1 MLPAAGVLSIN
12 MLRWATASHA
22 PHVADTSV
30 VSFAQSIVIGAKAMG
45 SLPLAVVILCVAVPI
60 IEELVFRG
68 GLLGGLS
75 RHLGFRWSNLIQAV
89 VFASMH
95 QDGRAFAYLFLLALV
110 AGWLAKKTK
119 GLAMPM
125 LLHAVNNAIFVATVA

>member
-1 MLPAAGVLSIN
+1 M
-12 MLRWATASHA
+12 
-22 PHVADTSV
+22 
-30 VSFAQSIVIGAKAMG
+30 
-45 SLPLAVVILCVAVPI
+45 AVPV

-75 RHLGFRWSNLIQAV
+75 RHLGFRWSNVIQAV
-89 VFASMH
+89 VFAAMH
-95 QDGRAFAYLFLLALV
+95 QDFRAFAYLFLLALV